1 MLSGSGV
8 AVRHTQLTN
17 PSATSELLTYLT
29 LVGLVAYAA
38 IATDLY
44 LPAIPYM
51 INDLDGSLSDGQ
63 LTLSIFMVGMAI
75 GQLIFGPLSDQYG
88 RLPVVRA
95 GTLLFLATSVLCALA
110 HNMELMWT
118 ARGFQGIAAASGP
131 VIARAIVRDRYEGN
145 RAAQVMSALS
155 GTMAIIPMIAPG
167 LGALILTT
175 FSWPAVFLGLA
186 VFAACILGALLRMP
200 ESAPT
205 PEASRLTLTGVL
217 KSFSQML
224 SEPAFIGYQMAGS
237 FSFAALFCYLSTVAY
252 FLPDVFGIP
261 TELFGYSFA
270 LTVLG
275 FMVGSLINAQVVMRY
290 GLDNT
295 LKSGLAVSL
304 VAASLIA
311 ALAPYASQYL
321 YSLALLS
328 SLFFLGVGLTAANAS
343 MGAISLFRER
353 AGAASAVYGF
363 THAML
368 ASVIGALAGA
378 LYQGRL
384 IEPALIILICA
395 TLAASGLLLTHRT
408 GKAA

>member
-1 MLSGSGV
+1 
-8 AVRHTQLTN
+8 
-17 PSATSELLTYLT
+17 
-29 LVGLVAYAA
+29 
-38 IATDLY
+38 
-44 LPAIPYM
+44 
-51 INDLDGSLSDGQ
+51 
-63 LTLSIFMVGMAI
+63 
-75 GQLIFGPLSDQYG
+75 
-88 RLPVVRA
+88 
-95 GTLLFLATSVLCALA
+95 
-110 HNMELMWT
+110 
-118 ARGFQGIAAASGP
+118 
-131 VIARAIVRDRYEGN
+131 
-145 RAAQVMSALS
+145 MSALS

-167 LGALILTT
+167 LGVLILTT

-186 VFAACILGALLRMP
+186 LFSVCILGALLRFP

-205 PEASRLTLTGVL
+205 PEESRLTLSGVL
-217 KSFSQML
+217 KSFAQMF

-343 MGAISLFRER
+343 MGAISLFRKR

-368 ASVIGALAGA
+368 ASVVGALAGA

-384 IEPALIILICA
+384 IEPALIILVCA
-395 TLAASGLLLTHRT
+395 TLAACGLLLTHRT
-408 GKAA
+408 HNAA